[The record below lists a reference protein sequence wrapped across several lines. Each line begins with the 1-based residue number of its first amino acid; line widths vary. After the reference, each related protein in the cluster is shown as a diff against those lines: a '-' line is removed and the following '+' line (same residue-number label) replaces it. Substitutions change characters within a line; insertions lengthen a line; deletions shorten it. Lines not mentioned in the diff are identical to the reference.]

1 MTAEVQ
7 LKLVVHQKLQQV
19 RGGDIISVET
29 TLVETFHLRNQVW
42 AHVSVRLVDPADVAL
57 DSVELLFRDHYLN
70 RSDMWRLK
78 LSLVGKVLHHK
89 KSVEFCS
96 QTVRCQVFEMWSQGD
111 RVACG
116 LVTPDTK
123 VVFRSATSMFHLYIQ
138 MSEEMWDFDVYGD
151 LYFEKAVNGFL
162 SDLFNNWKRNN
173 TNHEVTITLFSRLF
187 YKASSINEFP
197 EYMQENVQQDFRNMF
212 YEDFYRVAV
221 QNERYDDWT
230 PVLSTIRHQFMGYR
244 ESLLNFHRD
253 RAPPGAPPP
262 PRAVLSSAAQGNFL
276 EVLNISM
283 NVFEKHYL
291 HRSLERTGQMCVVVS
306 PGVGVYQVERELNN
320 LTKQRIIDYGVG
332 IDLVC
337 VGEQP
342 LHAVPLLRFHNKGL
356 AETQDYYLP
365 HTWINL
371 SFYSSNKR
379 VGYSEFVPRIKVPPG
394 APKTAVSRVQ
404 SVIPRGRPPTS
415 EHAIPSSVYDYDAH
429 DAEVFKKPDTFKQS
443 TMTLQRLPQRKRT
456 VTTSQVKTSRRADSV
471 VSSPIHEQVYSS
483 SASGFVTPARSSPL
497 VQSPSSASGGELLSS
512 SFGSVFAGSDRSD
525 GSANVRRLSFDDS
538 DVNRS
543 PPRPATSAV
552 SACDLSLSRGTGTH
566 RPGRALFN
574 PFDPSNIVVKHTS
587 NRRRWTHIFPKGPK
601 GVLFQQHHYA
611 NARGL
616 DVGGKDAPRVSSD
629 QAMGSPSLS
638 FLWGASSTGEQEWS
652 AHITTGVDWKSLTTP
667 ACLPI
672 TTDYFPDERSLQK
685 DYFLFEYSILP
696 DDVGGCAEDV
706 GGAHRQLTTREVFTE
721 MVSQRL
727 CQVTVVGA
735 DGERFVVAGP
745 HGVHVKVP
753 RPAGPLE
760 VPAVQSGDALVSAG
774 PQYLEV
780 LVGADAAPT
789 GPPAPP
795 IPPRETPGTELPPGQ
810 PGPAPADSVPTPP
823 VPDPP
828 GETAES
834 APLCAAADSDDHL
847 TTVTVSSRN
856 GTRVHTL
863 SGLPGAAL
871 AQLTAV
877 LVTLETGPGGQTG
890 EAAAFGG
897 AATTAGFQLVVP
909 SVKVTAAAPAVGRAV
924 FAQRAVQE
932 QREEYLLSIG
942 RIFHR
947 VLLCGSAINVTHY
960 RPRHPYP
967 VKRHRY
973 RYRAQCHHHPSYVL
987 CQAELSTDRPES
999 YNWNF
1004 LDNYVCTKGGVDF
1017 QLTPSLKYWR
1027 CRFLLVPSLPACRD
1041 PSHPAG
1047 AAPDHRTVVDNFIK
1061 FISAVTF
1068 ALNRFKR
1075 HQPTTARPQI
1085 RERLPSNRMDQR
1097 SRARSGSSVSKAGIR
1112 PAVPTA
1118 SNSAE
1123 DVSTGTCGGPPSS
1136 GTLLTRTAP
1145 PTEVSEALR
1154 SPDTG
1159 LPFLTRCVHGGLP
1172 EFTFIAADLVQWVYQ
1187 HVAGLSSEAEAV
1199 AYCKELWNA
1208 GLILHAS
1215 RDAKKPFMNGFCL
1228 FCLTSPADGPQLSSA
1243 AHQEQFSDYWLEV
1256 ESQFSWPPPAPVG
1269 SRLFSPALPPD
1280 DAHGVSEM
1288 RRGALS
1294 LDVSSKSDRAEWGE
1308 ISYESSFRP
1317 DRAYQF
1323 CINWLVGTGSLISD
1337 LVVGWQRRA
1346 HNFGLRLFPVPA
1358 VMCPGDQGDI
1368 DPLRIAVPVP
1378 IALDQLRRPGR
1389 PLFDGFDPATWP
1401 ERLLLLQTAILEQ
1414 FSFVRV
1420 RGPRPEPPYQFV
1432 HSHGHCFVQILEPE
1446 FGEDG
1451 DPVKADLQWLNNSLM
1466 SRRWRVG
1473 DDSADRLMAELTAFC
1488 RNDDDRLVL
1497 FWRQAHTEA
1506 LLQQPTPPP

>member
-19 RGGDIISVET
+19 RGDSKEELILHPASIPGLEAGKVVEISHPDLDFARLLLLVSPGSLRDDQKCDIISVET

-483 SASGFVTPARSSPL
+483 SASGFVTP
-497 VQSPSSASGGELLSS
+497 
-512 SFGSVFAGSDRSD
+512 D

-727 CQVTVVGA
+727 CQ
-735 DGERFVVAGP
+735 
-745 HGVHVKVP
+745 
-753 RPAGPLE
+753 
-760 VPAVQSGDALVSAG
+760 
-774 PQYLEV
+774 
-780 LVGADAAPT
+780 
-789 GPPAPP
+789 
-795 IPPRETPGTELPPGQ
+795 
-810 PGPAPADSVPTPP
+810 
-823 VPDPP
+823 
-828 GETAES
+828 
-834 APLCAAADSDDHL
+834 
-847 TTVTVSSRN
+847 
-856 GTRVHTL
+856 
-863 SGLPGAAL
+863 
-871 AQLTAV
+871 
-877 LVTLETGPGGQTG
+877 
-890 EAAAFGG
+890 
-897 AATTAGFQLVVP
+897 GFQLVVP